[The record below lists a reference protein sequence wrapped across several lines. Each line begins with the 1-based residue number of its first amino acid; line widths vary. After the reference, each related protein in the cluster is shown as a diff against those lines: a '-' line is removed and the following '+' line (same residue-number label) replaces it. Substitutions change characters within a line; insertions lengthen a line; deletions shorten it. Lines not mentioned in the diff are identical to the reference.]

1 MRKYMKKLSGK
12 WAFIT
17 GSSRGIGQQI
27 AIALAKRDCNI
38 IIHGRKI
45 ENTQRTLALLN
56 EFTVKVEAVAGDLD
70 SEVHV
75 TKVIQDVKNVNTQID
90 ILYNNAAIGNEWG
103 EAWEIP
109 IAEWKRTF
117 QVNLFAVVQ
126 LCNAFI
132 PEMIRRNYGR
142 VINLSSGIKDTPQ
155 LAPYSVTKA
164 AINKYTS
171 DMAAGLRGTNVKINS
186 LDPGWLQT
194 DMGGP
199 EAEYPVERVIPGAL
213 VPALIDEDGFSGRF
227 IQAKDYNMLEW

>member
-1 MRKYMKKLSGK
+1 MRKYMKKLTGK

-17 GSSRGIGQQI
+17 GSSRGIGQKI
-27 AIALAKRDCNI
+27 AIALAKRECNI
-38 IIHGRKI
+38 IIHGRAI
-45 ENTQRTLALLN
+45 ENTKSTLALLR
-56 EFTVKVEAVAGDLD
+56 EFDIKVEAVAGELD
-70 SEVHV
+70 SEEGVDEIIHE
-75 TKVIQDVKNVNTQID
+75 VKNVNKQID

-126 LCNAFI
+126 ICNSFI
-132 PEMIRRNYGR
+132 PEMVKRDYGR

-164 AINKYTS
+164 AIDKYTS
-171 DMAAGLRGTNVKINS
+171 DMAAELRGTNVKINS

-199 EAEYPVERVIPGAL
+199 DAEYPVERVIPGAL
-213 VPALIDEDGFSGRF
+213 VPVLIDEDGPSGRF
-227 IQAKDYNMLEW
+227 IRAQDYNMLEG